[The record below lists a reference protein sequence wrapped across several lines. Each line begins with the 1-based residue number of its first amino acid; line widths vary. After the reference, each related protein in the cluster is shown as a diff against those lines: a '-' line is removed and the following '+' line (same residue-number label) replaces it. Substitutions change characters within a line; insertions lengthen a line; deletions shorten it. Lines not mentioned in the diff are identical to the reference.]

1 MNQFR
6 VMAAFAVAGLI
17 ATVPAAA
24 QGNSG
29 AHGGGAALTH
39 GKPATVGTTS
49 RGKSSDATHGRSG
62 DSTHGASGGAK
73 GKSGDHARGSSSDL
87 TATAGTATAGSGTGA
102 SPIAAKIAR
111 NPQQLARIT
120 AMLPAG
126 MTLDQAAAGFR
137 NQGQFIAAL
146 NASKNQGVAFADLQ
160 KAMTVDG
167 LSLGQA
173 VRQLRP
179 EPPPTTTP
187 STTSTTTDGTTKT

>member
-6 VMAAFAVAGLI
+6 VMAAFAMAGLI

-29 AHGGGAALTH
+29 THGGGAASTH
-39 GKPATVGTTS
+39 GKPATVGATS
-49 RGKSSDATHGRSG
+49 HGKSGDTIRGRTGDTTHGTTT
-62 DSTHGASGGAK
+62 DAK
-73 GKSGDHARGSSSDL
+73 GKSGDHVRGGSSDITS
-87 TATAGTATAGSGTGA
+87 TTTTGTGH
-102 SPIAAKIAR
+102 SPIATKIAR

-120 AMLPAG
+120 AMLPTG

-146 NASKNQGVAFADLQ
+146 NASKNQGIAFGDLQ

-179 EPPPTTTP
+179 QPPPPTTP
-187 STTSTTTDGTTKT
+187 SATSTTTEGTTKS

>member
-6 VMAAFAVAGLI
+6 VMAAFAMAGLI

-29 AHGGGAALTH
+29 THGGGTTLTD
-39 GKPATVGTTS
+39 GRPATVGAVN
-49 RGKSSDATHGRSG
+49 RGKSGDTTHGRSG
-62 DSTHGASGGAK
+62 DPTHGTTSDAK
-73 GKSGDHARGSSSDL
+73 GKSGDHGRGASSDL
-87 TATAGTATAGSGTGA
+87 TSTATGTGN
-102 SPIAAKIAR
+102 SPIATKISR
-111 NPQQLARIT
+111 NPQQLARLT
-120 AMLPAG
+120 AMLPPG

-146 NASKNQGVAFADLQ
+146 NASKNQGIAFADLQ

-179 EPPPTTTP
+179 QPPPTTT
-187 STTSTTTDGTTKT
+187 STTTEGTPKS

>member
-6 VMAAFAVAGLI
+6 VMAAFAMAGLI

-29 AHGGGAALTH
+29 THGGGTTLAH
-39 GKPATVGTTS
+39 GKPATGGAVN
-49 RGKSSDATHGRSG
+49 RGKSGDTSHGRSG
-62 DSTHGASGGAK
+62 EAHGTTSDAK
-73 GKSGDHARGSSSDL
+73 GKSGDHGRGASSDL
-87 TATAGTATAGSGTGA
+87 TSTATGPGN
-102 SPIAAKIAR
+102 SPIATKISR

-120 AMLPAG
+120 AMLPPG

-146 NASKNQGVAFADLQ
+146 NASKNQGIAFADLQ

-179 EPPPTTTP
+179 QPPPTTT
-187 STTSTTTDGTTKT
+187 STTTEGTTKS

>member
-6 VMAAFAVAGLI
+6 VMAAFAMAGLI

-29 AHGGGAALTH
+29 THGGGAASTH
-39 GKPATVGTTS
+39 GKPATAGATN
-49 RGKSSDATHGRSG
+49 RGKSGDATHGRSG
-62 DSTHGASGGAK
+62 DATHGTTSDAK
-73 GKSGDHARGSSSDL
+73 GKSGDHGRGASSDL
-87 TATAGTATAGSGTGA
+87 TSTTATGTGN
-102 SPIAAKIAR
+102 SPIATKISR

-120 AMLPAG
+120 AMLPPG
-126 MTLDQAAAGFR
+126 LTLDQAAAGFR

-146 NASKNQGVAFADLQ
+146 NASKNQGIAFADLQ

-179 EPPPTTTP
+179 QPAPT
-187 STTSTTTDGTTKT
+187 TTSTTTEGTTKS

>member
-6 VMAAFAVAGLI
+6 VMAAFAMAGLI

-29 AHGGGAALTH
+29 THGGGTTLTH
-39 GKPATVGTTS
+39 GKPATVGAVN
-49 RGKSSDATHGRSG
+49 RGKSGDTTHGRSG
-62 DSTHGASGGAK
+62 DTTHGTTSDAK
-73 GKSGDHARGSSSDL
+73 GKSGDHGRGASSDL
-87 TATAGTATAGSGTGA
+87 TSTATGTGN
-102 SPIAAKIAR
+102 SRIATKISR
-111 NPQQLARIT
+111 NPQQLARLT
-120 AMLPAG
+120 AMLPPG
-126 MTLDQAAAGFR
+126 MTLDQAAVGFR

-146 NASKNQGVAFADLQ
+146 NASKNQGIPFADLQ

-179 EPPPTTTP
+179 QPPPTTT
-187 STTSTTTDGTTKT
+187 STTTEGTPKS

>member
-6 VMAAFAVAGLI
+6 VMAAFAMAGLI
-17 ATVPAAA
+17 ATVSAAA

-29 AHGGGAALTH
+29 THASGSALTH
-39 GKPATVGTTS
+39 GKPAAAGATS
-49 RGKSSDATHGRSG
+49 RGKSGDTTHGRNGDATHG
-62 DSTHGASGGAK
+62 STSDAK
-73 GKSGDHARGSSSDL
+73 GKSGDHGRGPSSDL
-87 TATAGTATAGSGTGA
+87 TTTTTGSGG
-102 SPIAAKIAR
+102 SPIAAKISR
-111 NPQQLARIT
+111 NPQQLARIS

-126 MTLDQAAAGFR
+126 MTLDQAASGFR

-146 NASKNQGVAFADLQ
+146 NASKNQGIAFADLQ

-179 EPPPTTTP
+179 QPAPTTP
-187 STTSTTTDGTTKT
+187 STTSTTTAGTTKS

>member
-6 VMAAFAVAGLI
+6 VMAAFAMAGLI

-29 AHGGGAALTH
+29 THGGGTTLTH
-39 GKPATVGTTS
+39 GKPATVGAVN
-49 RGKSSDATHGRSG
+49 RGKSGDTTHGRSG
-62 DSTHGASGGAK
+62 DTTHGTTSDAK
-73 GKSGDHARGSSSDL
+73 GKSGDHGRGASSDL
-87 TATAGTATAGSGTGA
+87 TSTATGTGN
-102 SPIAAKIAR
+102 SRIATKISR
-111 NPQQLARIT
+111 NPQQLARLT
-120 AMLPAG
+120 AMLPPR

-146 NASKNQGVAFADLQ
+146 NASKNQGIAFADLQ

-179 EPPPTTTP
+179 QPPPTTT
-187 STTSTTTDGTTKT
+187 STTTEGTPKS